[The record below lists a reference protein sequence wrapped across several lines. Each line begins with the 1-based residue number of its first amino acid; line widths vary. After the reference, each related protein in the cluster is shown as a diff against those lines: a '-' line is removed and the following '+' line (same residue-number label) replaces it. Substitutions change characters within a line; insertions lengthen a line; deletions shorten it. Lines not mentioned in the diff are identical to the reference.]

1 MDVAGHATTA
11 GHRVRGV
18 EALEL
23 VSRPRDLPAGV
34 VGVGVACEARAEGGD
49 AVVVVLLVRWGRLW
63 WGWLAGAE
71 AGAGEFVLG

>member
-34 VGVGVACEARAEGGD
+34 VGVGVACEARAEGRD
-49 AVVVVLLVRWGRLW
+49 AVVVVLLWRWRLW
-63 WGWLAGAE
+63 WRWLAGTE
-71 AGAGEFVLG
+71 AGAGEFVLC